1 MIKGRICESGEI
13 FLTGSC
19 KGRNS
24 KQVEQKGD
32 TAEHCNV
39 DKQGKDICC
48 GKQGCEPFYDQ
59 AKQGMDILAEVVLS
73 VISFSHNSHTD
84 VVRADIQG
92 IEKHKPCIT

>member
-1 MIKGRICESGEI
+1 M
-13 FLTGSC
+13 TGSC

-24 KQVEQKGD
+24 KQVEQKGY
-32 TAEHCNV
+32 TADNRNM

-48 GKQGCEPFYDQ
+48 GKQGREPFYDQ